1 MRKLAALLLALA
13 LLAPGALAE
22 SDFPVY
28 QVRAPGS
35 SATVYLFPSIHA
47 ADERAYPLSQ
57 ISQDAYNAS
66 DYLAVEC
73 DIFTATYDIG
83 VSLRMMQSMKLPA
96 GQTVTDL
103 IPQELFERVKAYL
116 TEHNL
121 YMDLYENYHPF
132 LLLSAME
139 NAILAECG
147 LDALQGLDMHFLQ
160 LAHEEGKA
168 ILEIESIEEQTSL
181 MVAQMPAGIW
191 PVLLE
196 SYLPPNDAASAAST
210 GLLYEA
216 LLQGDA
222 NALETMLAAEST
234 EVFAPEEQALYN
246 AYNDLL
252 LTQRDAKMTAAV
264 LNYLAEGKNVFVVVG
279 AAHVLSPTGLVDSLQ
294 SAGCAVRR
302 VE

>member
-73 DIFTATYDIG
+73 DIFTATYDVG

-103 IPQELFERVKAYL
+103 IPQEFVRAGEGLSHRAQSLHGSLRKLSSLPVALHHGKRHPGRMRAGRAAGAGHALFAAGARGGQGDPGNRIHRGA
-116 TEHNL
+116 
-121 YMDLYENYHPF
+121 DF
-132 LLLSAME
+132 LDGGS
-139 NAILAECG
+139 NARRHMA
-147 LDALQGLDMHFLQ
+147 
-160 LAHEEGKA
+160 
-168 ILEIESIEEQTSL
+168 
-181 MVAQMPAGIW
+181 
-191 PVLLE
+191 VLLE

-216 LLQGDA
+216 LLQGNA

-234 EVFAPEEQALYN
+234 EVFSPEEQALYN

-279 AAHVLSPTGLVDSLQ
+279 AAHVLGPTGLVDSLQ

>member
-181 MVAQMPAGIW
+181 MVAQMPTGIW
-191 PVLLE
+191 PV
-196 SYLPPNDAASAAST
+196 SYTHLTLPT
-210 GLLYEA
+210 
-216 LLQGDA
+216 
-222 NALETMLAAEST
+222 T
-234 EVFAPEEQALYN
+234 
-246 AYNDLL
+246 
-252 LTQRDAKMTAAV
+252 
-264 LNYLAEGKNVFVVVG
+264 
-279 AAHVLSPTGLVDSLQ
+279 
-294 SAGCAVRR
+294 
-302 VE
+302 

>member
-121 YMDLYENYHPF
+121 
-132 LLLSAME
+132 
-139 NAILAECG
+139 
-147 LDALQGLDMHFLQ
+147 
-160 LAHEEGKA
+160 
-168 ILEIESIEEQTSL
+168 
-181 MVAQMPAGIW
+181 
-191 PVLLE
+191 
-196 SYLPPNDAASAAST
+196 
-210 GLLYEA
+210 
-216 LLQGDA
+216 
-222 NALETMLAAEST
+222 
-234 EVFAPEEQALYN
+234 
-246 AYNDLL
+246 
-252 LTQRDAKMTAAV
+252 
-264 LNYLAEGKNVFVVVG
+264 
-279 AAHVLSPTGLVDSLQ
+279 
-294 SAGCAVRR
+294 
-302 VE
+302 

>member
-57 ISQDAYNAS
+57 ISQDAYTAS

-73 DIFTATYDIG
+73 DIFTATYDVG

-121 YMDLYENYHPF
+121 YHPF

-234 EVFAPEEQALYN
+234 EVFSPEEQALYN

-279 AAHVLSPTGLVDSLQ
+279 AAHVLGPTGLVDSLQ

>member
-47 ADERAYPLSQ
+47 ADERVYPLSQ

-147 LDALQGLDMHFLQ
+147 LDALQGLTCTFC
-160 LAHEEGKA
+160 
-168 ILEIESIEEQTSL
+168 SWRT
-181 MVAQMPAGIW
+181 
-191 PVLLE
+191 
-196 SYLPPNDAASAAST
+196 
-210 GLLYEA
+210 
-216 LLQGDA
+216 
-222 NALETMLAAEST
+222 
-234 EVFAPEEQALYN
+234 
-246 AYNDLL
+246 
-252 LTQRDAKMTAAV
+252 
-264 LNYLAEGKNVFVVVG
+264 
-279 AAHVLSPTGLVDSLQ
+279 
-294 SAGCAVRR
+294 RR
-302 VE
+302 ARRSWK

>member
-47 ADERAYPLSQ
+47 ADERGLSAFADFAGRLQ
-57 ISQDAYNAS
+57 RQRLSRRGMRYIHRHIRYWRFFAHDAKHEAS
-66 DYLAVEC
+66 RRANGD
-73 DIFTATYDIG
+73 G
-83 VSLRMMQSMKLPA
+83 PHPA
-96 GQTVTDL
+96 GVVRAGEGLPYRAQSL
-103 IPQELFERVKAYL
+103 
-116 TEHNL
+116 H
-121 YMDLYENYHPF
+121 DLYENYHPF
-132 LLLSAME
+132 LLLSTME

-181 MVAQMPAGIW
+181 MVAQMPTGIW

-196 SYLPPNDAASAAST
+196 SYLPPNDAVSAAST

-216 LLQGDA
+216 LLQGNA

-234 EVFAPEEQALYN
+234 EVFSPEEQALYN

-279 AAHVLSPTGLVDSLQ
+279 AAHVLGPTGLVDSLQ